1 VDLGGVGGGE
11 RVDLGCLISEK
22 FSDKL
27 SVNHEPIG
35 DPNPGGFGVRKVMLD
50 ISEGVGDMGISI
62 DKPVGGVPAS
72 KPRHKK
78 KLSQNTTFHKRKLFF
93 FPKNSLLCKK
103 CMVIVITSDRRRRQ
117 WLL

>member
-1 VDLGGVGGGE
+1 MDLGGVGGGE
-11 RVDLGCLISEK
+11 RVDLGCLVSEK

-78 KLSQNTTFHKRKLFF
+78 KERSRHNIPQKEIVFL
-93 FPKNSLLCKK
+93 KNSLLCKK